1 MSAPLLVMVALP
13 AVLVSVKESV
23 KRLLLVMAEFP
34 AELELVNVIA
44 PLLVKLGADAEL
56 LTMPEPLISK
66 SAKLTVKEYAGAM
79 DVN

>member
-1 MSAPLLVMVALP
+1 ML
-13 AVLVSVKESV
+13 
-23 KRLLLVMAEFP
+23 EFP
-34 AELELVNVIA
+34 AELKLVNVIA

-66 SAKLTVKEYAGAM
+66 SAKLTAKEYIGAP

>member
-1 MSAPLLVMVALP
+1 VSAPLLVMVALP